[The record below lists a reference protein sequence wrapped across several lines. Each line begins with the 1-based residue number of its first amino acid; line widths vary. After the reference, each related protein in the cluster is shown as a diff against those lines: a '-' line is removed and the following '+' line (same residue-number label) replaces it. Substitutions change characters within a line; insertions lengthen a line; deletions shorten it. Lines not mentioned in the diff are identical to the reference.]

1 MDPMNAEEIQRIL
14 IQMLHEAKQE
24 DGQWIK
30 AGTPLMSMLGDKFND
45 TDLEMVL
52 IALELVTKRL
62 IPNDLIQYPNLTIE
76 KFCAEVSRL
85 PVNNEPLF
93 PLRRV
98 WAMATVLEDAYV
110 HGKAPTDSGQE
121 AEG

>member
-1 MDPMNAEEIQRIL
+1 MSAEQIQAML

-30 AGTPLMSMLGDKFND
+30 PGTPLMQMLGDKFND

-52 IALELVTKRL
+52 IALEIMTKRL
-62 IPNDLIQYPNLTIE
+62 IPNDLIQYPNLTID

-85 PVNNEPLF
+85 PVNDEPLF

-98 WAMATVLEDAYV
+98 WALASVLEGAYAN
-110 HGKAPTDSGQE
+110 KSQPTEPGQE